1 MQEPPLRIDLHLHS
15 TASDG
20 ALAPDALVHAAAAGG
35 LDVIAITDHDTTGGV
50 AAARAVQFT
59 RVHVIPGI
67 EVSTSLDGNEVHI
80 LGYFIDPQHPSVV
93 DYSRRAASWRRERM
107 RQMIRLL
114 DGIGVRIAYD
124 DVLAVAGVSA
134 ESLGRPHLA
143 RALLERGYVQ
153 SHAEAFDRYIGN
165 DAPAFLP
172 AQLLDPAG
180 AIALIHEAGG
190 VAVWAHPRPDRFE
203 PDLPRLVEVG
213 LEGVECFRPRVAP
226 SDALRMER
234 VARDAGLLVTGGS
247 DWHGEWHGPLGDYA
261 VTRDEVGAF
270 LDRGGI

>member
-50 AAARAVQFT
+50 AAARAVQST

-213 LEGVECFRPRVAP
+213 LEGVGWCNTRAEAL
-226 SDALRMER
+226 DALRMER

>member
-1 MQEPPLRIDLHLHS
+1 MRIDLHLHS

-20 ALAPDALVHAAAAGG
+20 SLSPAALLRAAEAGG
-35 LDVIAITDHDTTGGV
+35 LDIVALTDHDTTAGV
-50 AAARAVQFT
+50 ATAQEAGAA
-59 RVHVIPGI
+59 RVHVIAGI

-80 LGYFIDPQHPSVV
+80 LGYFVDPLHPSLL
-93 DYSRRAASWRRERM
+93 DYSARATSYRRERM
-107 RQMIRLL
+107 RRMIGRL
-114 DGIGVRIAYD
+114 DEIGVRIAYD
-124 DVLAVAGVSA
+124 EVLAVAGVAS

-143 RALLERGYVQ
+143 RALVQRGYVQ

-180 AIALIHEAGG
+180 AIALIHAAGG
-190 VAVWAHPRPDRFE
+190 LAVWAHPRPDRFE
-203 PDLPRLVEVG
+203 PDLPRLRELG

-226 SDALRMER
+226 ADALRMEA
-234 VARDAGLLVTGGS
+234 VAKKAGLLVTGGS
-247 DWHGEWHGPLGDYA
+247 DWHGEWHGRLGDYA
-261 VTRDEVGAF
+261 VSREEVGAF